1 MSGFSTV
8 FTLLLTALVL
18 ENAVFSR
25 ALDATTLLAV
35 PFGRKGAWLFGG
47 ILTGVTTFSAA
58 LACLLSGLIGK
69 LPAIA
74 YLRPVAYLLLMIL
87 LYALTCLALFW
98 KQKSWLDSNFSMLN
112 LAFFNTAVYG
122 AMSLAVYSGLNGWQ
136 GAIYGFGVGVSYL
149 LAVVILAVLLA
160 TVVLMI
166 LLRWNFFQ
174 WLGWVLAAVCVVFF
188 LHTGF
193 YGLNQYAGSIADDVR
208 LEMTEYSVAELADA
222 TEYYRDKA
230 AQLAEQVER
239 DLNDDPVYPAFHDL
253 AVNAGE
259 GFDVMTYQRSA
270 SVFAGSTLPVKELG
284 WADMYTSMGITGFT
298 FPLTGEAAVNPQ
310 IPAVSLPFTMCHEM
324 AHRMCIATER
334 DANFAAF
341 LACRFNSSVEYQYS
355 AYFMAY
361 KYCYNALVAVG
372 GTEATDMA
380 AKIKAGEGELL
391 RHDLVSY
398 SQFFNSRKND
408 QATQLASKVNDT
420 YIKTSGDEAGT
431 LSYGQVSDYLVNWYI
446 QEIVAPNEVVEE
458 KFDPFDED
466 VVFATV
472 PPTEETQ
479 GEEE

>member
-1 MSGFSTV
+1 MSSYVTTIGSCQLHRHRLINRKAVRRYNTV
-8 FTLLLTALVL
+8 HRQHMHT
-18 ENAVFSR
+18 
-25 ALDATTLLAV
+25 
-35 PFGRKGAWLFGG
+35 GLFGLNYYAG
-47 ILTGVTTFSAA
+47 A
-58 LACLLSGLIGK
+58 LADDIRLDTSVTGSTTDLI
-69 LPAIA
+69 
-74 YLRPVAYLLLMIL
+74 
-87 LYALTCLALFW
+87 
-98 KQKSWLDSNFSMLN
+98 
-112 LAFFNTAVYG
+112 NTTTY
-122 AMSLAVYSGLNGWQ
+122 
-136 GAIYGFGVGVSYL
+136 F
-149 LAVVILAVLLA
+149 
-160 TVVLMI
+160 
-166 LLRWNFFQ
+166 
-174 WLGWVLAAVCVVFF
+174 
-188 LHTGF
+188 
-193 YGLNQYAGSIADDVR
+193 
-208 LEMTEYSVAELADA
+208 
-222 TEYYRDKA
+222 RDKA
-230 AQLAEQVER
+230 NELALQIPRDENGAPDFPEFEELAEM
-239 DLNDDPVYPAFHDL
+239 
-253 AVNAGE
+253 AGN
-259 GFDVMTYQRSA
+259 GFENLTYKQSY
-270 SVFAGSTLPVKELG
+270 SVFAGCTAPVKKLG

-298 FPLTGEAAVNPQ
+298 FSLTGEAAVNPQ
-310 IPAVSLPFTMCHEM
+310 IPVVSLPFTMCHEM

>member
-1 MSGFSTV
+1 MKYYRGY
-8 FTLLLTALVL
+8 LV
-18 ENAVFSR
+18 A
-25 ALDATTLLAV
+25 
-35 PFGRKGAWLFGG
+35 G
-47 ILTGVTTFSAA
+47 IFAA
-58 LACLLSGLIGK
+58 LTW
-69 LPAIA
+69 
-74 YLRPVAYLLLMIL
+74 LLMQLGQRLSQLIDMVYPYVTRTL
-87 LYALTCLALFW
+87 
-98 KQKSWLDSNFSMLN
+98 QNFMVEWSSSVDFL
-112 LAFFNTAVYG
+112 V
-122 AMSLAVYSGLNGWQ
+122 WQ
-136 GAIYGFGVGVSYL
+136 V
-149 LAVVILAVLLA
+149 LAVVIIAVLLA

-208 LEMTEYSVAELADA
+208 LEMTEYSVTELADA

-230 AQLAEQVER
+230 AQLAERVER
-239 DLNDDPVYPAFHDL
+239 DANDDPVYPAFHDL
-253 AVNAGE
+253 AVNAEE

-310 IPAVSLPFTMCHEM
+310 IPVVSLPFTMCHEM

-408 QATQLASKVNDT
+408 QATQLASTVNDT

-446 QEIVAPNEVVEE
+446 QEIVAPTQTEDQQ
-458 KFDPFDED
+458 KFDPFAETQ
-466 VVFATV
+466 VELSGLHAS
-472 PPTEETQ
+472 PETETTQ